1 MSRKKYRLIYTTKDY
16 DKFVFL
22 HGNRPVEHG
31 KEIADSMKELLTFS
45 PPIIVKKNGNGK
57 LIILDGQN
65 RFIALKHLGRSID
78 YIFPNIEVGLPEV
91 RAMNKVQK
99 KWDLS
104 QYLHSF
110 RETEKNPRGPY
121 HTFDWFK
128 KKYNLSF
135 QVCIDLLAKKPM
147 QLKSIN
153 AFKDGNLVIKNLA
166 QAVKE
171 AEFLTSMKDYT
182 RLHKRERFVRA
193 LYIAMRDARFDT
205 GQFTDQLKNP
215 RCGSLL
221 YECDTMVQYM
231 DCINDVY
238 NYRVRDEDK
247 VFFAA
252 HKKGNGAYIKPTYQH
267 AVNG

>member
-1 MSRKKYRLIYTTKDY
+1 MTRLIYTTKNY
-16 DKFVFL
+16 DKFTFL
-22 HGNRPVEHG
+22 PGNRPVEHW
-31 KEIADSMKELLTFS
+31 KEIADSMKELKTFS
-45 PPIIVKKNGNGK
+45 PPIVVKRNGDGK
-57 LIILDGQN
+57 LIILEGQN
-65 RFIALKHLGRSID
+65 RFTALRYLGRAID
-78 YIFPNIEVGLPEV
+78 YIFPNIEIGLPEV

-99 KWDLS
+99 KWNLG

-121 HTFDWFK
+121 HLFDWFK
-128 KKYNLSF
+128 KKYSLSF

-147 QLKSIN
+147 QYKSVDE
-153 AFKDGNLVIKNLA
+153 FKNGKLVIKNFT

-193 LYIAMRDARFDT
+193 LYIAMRDPRFST
-205 GQFTDQLKNP
+205 EQFTNQLQNP
-215 RCGSLL
+215 RCRSLL
-221 YECDTMVQYM
+221 YERDSMVQYM
-231 DCINDVY
+231 DCINDVF

-247 VFFAA
+247 VFFMAPR
-252 HKKGNGAYIKPTYQH
+252 KGNGAYIKPTYPH